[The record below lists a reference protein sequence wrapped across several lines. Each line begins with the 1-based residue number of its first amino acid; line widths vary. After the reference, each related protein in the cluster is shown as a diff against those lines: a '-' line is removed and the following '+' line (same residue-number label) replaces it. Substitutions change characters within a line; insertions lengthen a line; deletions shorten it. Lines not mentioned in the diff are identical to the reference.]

1 MTDSAREGSATPLDP
16 VLLPDPGEQPPGET
30 RTLLDDA
37 DSGVVQRT
45 VVSGGV
51 TVLTEAGGAGRAV
64 TVGIAV
70 PVGSRDESPELAGA
84 SHFLEHLLFKGTARR
99 SALEI
104 SAAIDAVG
112 GDLNAFTGK
121 EYTCFYARVLD
132 RDLDLALDVLVDM
145 MLSSRLATADIDSE
159 RSVVLAEI
167 AMNDDDPAGM
177 AHELFSAEVF
187 GGTPLADPIS
197 GTAVSITDMSA
208 EGVRSHYRRWYAP
221 GNLAVVAAGRVDHEQ
236 VVAGVHRG
244 LAAAAAAQADSS
256 PAEAADDA
264 SEPPRTRRVVAGD
277 PGLTLPTA
285 AKTVLRDRDIEQ
297 ANIVLGF
304 PALARTD
311 PRRYA
316 LGVFN
321 AVVGGGMSSRLFQR
335 VREERGLAYSVHSFS
350 SMYSDAGAFAV
361 YAGTAPEH
369 LTETLDVTAA
379 VLDEVR
385 ARGLTADE
393 LNRGRGQYRGGLL
406 LSREE
411 SSARMVV
418 LAEAELITG
427 RLIPVAQTLT
437 AIEAVTDDEVHEV
450 AELICAGP
458 RHVSVVGPDVDAASV
473 PWT

>member
-51 TVLTEAGGAGRAV
+51 TVLTEAGGAGRRSLSASPYPSAR
-64 TVGIAV
+64 GMSRRSWQV
-70 PVGSRDESPELAGA
+70 PAT
-84 SHFLEHLLFKGTARR
+84 FWNTCFKGTARR

-221 GNLAVVAAGRVDHEQ
+221 GNLAVVAAAGSITSRSWQGCIGSGCRRCGAGGFESGRS
-236 VVAGVHRG
+236 GRRC
-244 LAAAAAAQADSS
+244 LRT
-256 PAEAADDA
+256 
-264 SEPPRTRRVVAGD
+264 PRTRRVVAGD

-304 PALARTD
+304 PALAAPTR
-311 PRRYA
+311 
-316 LGVFN
+316 
-321 AVVGGGMSSRLFQR
+321 GGMPSGCSTRWLVGVCRVGCSSGC
-335 VREERGLAYSVHSFS
+335 VRNADWPTRFIPSAHVFRC
-350 SMYSDAGAFAV
+350 GAFAV

-427 RLIPVAQTLT
+427 RLIPVAQTP
-437 AIEAVTDDEVHEV
+437 D
-450 AELICAGP
+450 
-458 RHVSVVGPDVDAASV
+458 RHRGGHRRRGARGRGG
-473 PWT
+473 